1 MRMSRIVYLECRENN
16 HDKFYLMTEYSA
28 GTTFVARWGRIG
40 TEGSSRMYS
49 MSDWHKML
57 NKRLSHGYVDRTQ
70 DYLDGKIKDSVVWT
84 GVGEAKYK
92 MSGTRKNWLG
102 HELYK
107 IVAAKTFETVEGYEV
122 QAGETGGWIEK
133 PENLDQDGQC
143 WVADEAIVF
152 GSSACVK
159 DNALVADKAVCAG
172 SVCEDAVVRGE
183 ALIKSE
189 AICMGH
195 SLICDS
201 AIVQGIVRGYA
212 TVAEKAIVKEG
223 TLVEGD
229 TYYIQS

>member
-1 MRMSRIVYLECRENN
+1 
-16 HDKFYLMTEYSA
+16 
-28 GTTFVARWGRIG
+28 
-40 TEGSSRMYS
+40 MYTIS
-49 MSDWHKML
+49 NW
-57 NKRLSHGYVDRTQ
+57 NKKLHERLSHGYVDRTQ
-70 DYLDGKIKDSVVWT
+70 DYLDGKIKDSAVWT

-133 PENLDQDGQC
+133 PENPDRDGQC
-143 WVADEAIVF
+143 RVADEAIVF
-152 GSSACVK
+152 GSFACVK
-159 DNALVADKAVCAG
+159 DNALVADKAVCEG

-183 ALIKSE
+183 ALIKSK

-201 AIVQGIVRGYA
+201 AIVHGIVKGYA
-212 TVAEKAIVKEG
+212 TVAEKANVKEG